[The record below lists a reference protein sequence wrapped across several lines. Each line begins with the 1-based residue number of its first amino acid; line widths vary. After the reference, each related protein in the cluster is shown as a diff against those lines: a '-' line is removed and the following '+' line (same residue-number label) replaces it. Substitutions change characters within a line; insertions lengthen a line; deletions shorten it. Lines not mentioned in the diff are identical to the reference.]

1 MDRWTMF
8 PENHAVLVVGE
19 ASTGLFEFC
28 CYLGCSYLKNG
39 EKVVFVENNASP
51 ENVRRQMGRFGIDP
65 SDHEAD
71 GTLVLVDAFKR
82 DSHPSD
88 ETAIIV
94 ESPSILPYIFEAITS
109 GIDRVGG
116 KPVRVILDSL
126 TPLYVS
132 HDPADVWRFFKDI
145 SVICKANGTMTSVVN
160 KGILDEDQI
169 AQVAGLADG
178 ILEMRMDSE
187 YRRYVRIKHL
197 KGTIVNP
204 KWVPFEFEKD
214 EEDEV
219 ALLGWGTQGEE
230 E

>member
-1 MDRWTMF
+1 MF

-28 CYLGCSYLKNG
+28 CYLGSTYLRNG
-39 EKVVFVENNASP
+39 EKVVFVENNTSP
-51 ENVRRQMGRFGIDP
+51 GQIRRQMGRFGIEA
-65 SDHEAD
+65 SDYEDD
-71 GTLVLVDAFKR
+71 GTLVLVDAFTR
-82 DSHPSD
+82 
-88 ETAIIV
+88 
-94 ESPSILPYIFEAITS
+94 ESPRPDDAAIVVKNPSVLPYVFEAVTS
-109 GIDRVGG
+109 GIERVGG
-116 KPVRVILDSL
+116 KPIRVILDSL
-126 TPLYVS
+126 TPLYVNYE
-132 HDPADVWRFFKDI
+132 PAEVWRLFKDL
-145 SVICKANGTMTSVVN
+145 STICKYNGTLTSVVN

-197 KGTIVNP
+197 KGTIVSP

-214 EEDEV
+214 EEDQV
-219 ALLGWGTQGEE
+219 QMLGWRTEREE

>member
-1 MDRWTMF
+1 MF

-28 CYLGCSYLKNG
+28 CYLGSTYLRNG
-39 EKVVFVENNASP
+39 EKVVFVENNASLGQ
-51 ENVRRQMGRFGIDP
+51 VRRQMGRFGVEA

-71 GTLVLVDAFKR
+71 GTLVLVDAFTHE
-82 DSHPSD
+82 SPTPD
-88 ETAIIV
+88 ETAIVV
-94 ESPSILPYIFEAITS
+94 ENPSVLPYIFEAVTS
-109 GIDRVGG
+109 GIERIGG

-126 TPLYVS
+126 TPLYVN
-132 HDPADVWRFFKDI
+132 HDPADVWRFFKDL
-145 SVICKANGTMTSVVN
+145 SSMCKFNGTMTSVVN

-197 KGTIVNP
+197 KGTIVSP

-219 ALLGWGTQGEE
+219 AILGWGTRGEE

>member
-1 MDRWTMF
+1 MF

-28 CYLGCSYLKNG
+28 CYLGCSYLRNG

-51 ENVRRQMGRFGIDP
+51 GQVRKQMSRFGIEA
-65 SDHEAD
+65 SDYED
-71 GTLVLVDAFKR
+71 DKTLVLVDAFTR
-82 DSHPSD
+82 DSVRPD
-88 ETAIIV
+88 ETATPA
-94 ESPSILPYIFEAITS
+94 EDRSSLPYIFEAVTS
-109 GIDRVGG
+109 GIETVGG

-126 TPLYVS
+126 TPLYVD
-132 HDPADVWRFFKDI
+132 HDQADVWRFFKDL
-145 SVICKANGTMTSVVN
+145 SSMCKFNGTMTSVVN

-197 KGTIVNP
+197 KGTIVSP

-219 ALLGWGTQGEE
+219 AILGWGNRGEE

>member
-1 MDRWTMF
+1 MF

-28 CYLGCSYLKNG
+28 CYLGCSYLRNG
-39 EKVVFVENNASP
+39 EKVVFVEDNTSP
-51 ENVRRQMGRFGIDP
+51 EQVRRQMGKFGINA
-65 SDHEAD
+65 SVHEEN
-71 GTLVLVDAFKR
+71 GSLVLVDAFTR
-82 DSHPSD
+82 ESPAPD
-88 ETAIIV
+88 ETGIEV
-94 ESPSILPYIFEAITS
+94 ETASILPSIFEGVTS
-109 GIDRVGG
+109 GIERVGG

-132 HDPADVWRFFKDI
+132 HDPAHVWRFFKDL
-145 SVICKANGTMTSVVN
+145 SSICKFNGTLTSVVN

-197 KGTIVNP
+197 KGTIVSP

-219 ALLGWGTQGEE
+219 AVLGWGTSREE